1 MPANKINWGIGSFI
15 ITVVL
20 TPNSINNRT
29 RDRDI
34 VPKGN
39 EINGIADCI
48 LERFIDG

>member
-1 MPANKINWGIGSFI
+1 MPANKINWDVGSFI

-29 RDRDI
+29 RDVI
-34 VPKGN
+34 PKGN